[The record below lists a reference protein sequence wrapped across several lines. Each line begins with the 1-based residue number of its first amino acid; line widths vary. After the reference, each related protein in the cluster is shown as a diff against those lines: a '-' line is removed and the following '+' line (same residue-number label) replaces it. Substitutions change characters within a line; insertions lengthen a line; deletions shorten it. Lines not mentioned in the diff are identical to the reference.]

1 MALFLSFQ
9 FFYFLVKKVMQAAN
23 PKSSAILKMR
33 RLRHPLYYSGSTNCC
48 ISPVTKVSLVR
59 FGTRKVRA
67 LQLPLSTMPKTH
79 VPLENRPRLYL
90 RLWPNI
96 DSSISIVFPL
106 PPNLMLPCRIFSEQ
120 ISLSFRSNAT
130 TVRSDTPDSR
140 DTFLL
145 DSSIDHR
152 KMMYSHLA
160 SDTLESSKMEPTRI
174 DRRFLQRRTGHSQ

>member
-1 MALFLSFQ
+1 M
-9 FFYFLVKKVMQAAN
+9 V
-23 PKSSAILKMR
+23 P
-33 RLRHPLYYSGSTNCC
+33 GSTNCC

-67 LQLPLSTMPKTH
+67 LPLPLSTMPKTH
-79 VPLENRPRLYL
+79 VPLEIRPRLYL

-96 DSSISIVFPL
+96 DSSISIVFPR

-160 SDTLESSKMEPTRI
+160 SDTLESSKMDQPGSIAVFYSDELDIPSNTRLQNLHSLLKPCI
-174 DRRFLQRRTGHSQ
+174 DHIDIYA